1 MKKLKSKKGITIIA
15 LIVTI
20 IVILI
25 LTSVTITST
34 NVGTDFRRYS
44 LMCSDI
50 ELLEDKVLYFYREY
64 GELPVGNEVLN
75 VPVEINNGNI
85 FYEIN
90 LNKLRGITLN
100 FGNVEDIYI
109 VDSETFEVYY
119 KNGIEYKGEIYY
131 TD

>member
-1 MKKLKSKKGITIIA
+1 MKSLKSKKGIT
-15 LIVTI
+15 LITLVVTL
-20 IVILI
+20 VIMAI
-25 LTSVTITST
+25 LTTVTITST
-34 NVGTDFRRYS
+34 NIGTDFRRYS

-64 GELPVGNEVLN
+64 GELPIGNQVTS
-75 VPVEINNGNI
+75 VPSAISNGHD

-90 LNKLRGITLN
+90 MNKLSGITLN
-100 FGNVEDIYI
+100 FGDTGDVYI

-119 KNGIEYKGEIYY
+119 KNGIEYDGKIYY

>member
-1 MKKLKSKKGITIIA
+1 MKSLKSKKGIT
-15 LIVTI
+15 LITLVVTL
-20 IVILI
+20 VIMAI
-25 LTSVTITST
+25 LTTVTITST
-34 NVGTDFRRYS
+34 NTGTDFRRYS

-64 GELPVGNEVLN
+64 GELPIGNQVTS
-75 VPVEINNGNI
+75 VPSAISNGHD

-90 LNKLRGITLN
+90 MNKLSGITLN
-100 FGNVEDIYI
+100 FGDTGDVYI

-119 KNGIEYKGEIYY
+119 KNGIEYDGKIYY

>member
-1 MKKLKSKKGITIIA
+1 MKSLKSKKGIT
-15 LIVTI
+15 LITLVVTL
-20 IVILI
+20 VIMAI
-25 LTSVTITST
+25 LTTVTITST
-34 NVGTDFRRYS
+34 NIGTDFRRYS

-64 GELPVGNEVLN
+64 GELPIGNQVTS
-75 VPVEINNGNI
+75 VPSAISNGHD

-90 LNKLRGITLN
+90 MNKLSGITLN
-100 FGNVEDIYI
+100 FGDAGDVYI

>member
-1 MKKLKSKKGITIIA
+1 MKKLKSNKGITMIT

-25 LTSVTITST
+25 LTSVTISSSFA
-34 NVGTDFRRYS
+34 GLDYRKYK
-44 LMCSDI
+44 LMCADV
-50 ELLEDKVLYFYREY
+50 EMLEDEILFFYRQY
-64 GELPVGNEVLN
+64 GELPIGDEAIGL
-75 VPVEINNGNI
+75 PSEIDNGHI

-90 LNKLRGITLN
+90 MNKLSNITLN
-100 FGNVEDIYI
+100 YGESNDIFI

-119 KNGIEYKGEIYY
+119 KNGIEYQDVIYY

>member
-1 MKKLKSKKGITIIA
+1 MKSLKSKKGITLIA
-15 LIVTI
+15 LVVTL
-20 IVILI
+20 VIMTI
-25 LTSVTITST
+25 LTTVTITST
-34 NVGTDFRRYS
+34 NIGTDFRRYS

-64 GELPVGNEVLN
+64 GELPIGNKITSI
-75 VPVEINNGNI
+75 PSEINNGHV

-90 LNKLRGITLN
+90 MNKLSGITLN
-100 FGNVEDIYI
+100 FGEAGDVYI

-119 KNGIEYKGEIYY
+119 KNGIEYEGKIYY

>member
-1 MKKLKSKKGITIIA
+1 MKSLKSKKGITIIT
-15 LIVTI
+15 LVVTI
-20 IVILI
+20 VVMLI

-34 NVGTDFRRYS
+34 NIGTDFRRYS

-50 ELLEDKVLYFYREY
+50 ELLEDKILYFYREY
-64 GELPVGNEVLN
+64 GELPIGNQVAS
-75 VPVEINNGNI
+75 VPSAINNGHT

-90 LNKLRGITLN
+90 MNKLSGITLN
-100 FGNVEDIYI
+100 FGDTGDVYI

>member
-1 MKKLKSKKGITIIA
+1 MRNLKSKKGIT
-15 LIVTI
+15 LITLVVTI
-20 IVILI
+20 VIMGI
-25 LTSVTITST
+25 LTTVTITST
-34 NVGTDFRRYS
+34 NIGTDFRRYS

-64 GELPVGNEVLN
+64 GELPIGRKVTSL
-75 VPVEINNGNI
+75 PSEINNGHT

-90 LNKLRGITLN
+90 MNKLRGITLN
-100 FGNVEDIYI
+100 FGDTGDVYI

-119 KNGIEYKGEIYY
+119 KNGIEYEGVIYY

>member
-1 MKKLKSKKGITIIA
+1 MKSLKSKKGITISS
-15 LIVTI
+15 LVVTI
-20 IVILI
+20 VVILI
-25 LTSVTITST
+25 LTSVTIINT
-34 NVGTDFRRYS
+34 NIGTNFKGYS

-64 GELPVGNEVLN
+64 GELPIGNQVTSI
-75 VPVEINNGNI
+75 PSAIKNGNT

-90 LNKLRGITLN
+90 MNKLSGITLN
-100 FGNVEDIYI
+100 FGEAEDVYI

-119 KNGIEYKGEIYY
+119 LNGFEYEGEVYY